1 VIVTSRRCCL
11 VRPANKPLRPIVDNV
26 RDWLIEETR
35 NDMRIIEK
43 KYPRLGLREAM
54 EGVGLKVG

>member
-1 VIVTSRRCCL
+1 
-11 VRPANKPLRPIVDNV
+11 VDDV

-54 EGVGLKVG
+54 GQTGLKFA

>member
-1 VIVTSRRCCL
+1 
-11 VRPANKPLRPIVDNV
+11 VDDV

-43 KYPRLGLREAM
+43 KYPGLGLGDAM
-54 EGVGLKVG
+54 KQTGLKFG